1 MRLRQK
7 IAIITGGGSGIGQR
21 TAERFANEGATV
33 VIADIDRENGQRT
46 ADALKGDQRFI
57 ETDTT
62 DANSVHELVEKVIE
76 EYGRIDVL
84 FNNAGVSG
92 VGRLHEVDEDDW
104 DRVMNI
110 NVKGVFLPSKSVIP
124 HMIKAESG
132 VIINMSSCIA
142 EIGLGERASYAT
154 SKGAVLSLTKQMQVD
169 YAKYNIRV
177 NALLPGTIMT
187 PFVEDYL
194 SRAEEPDKAIAK
206 IKTRQLS
213 GDLGKPE
220 DVADAALF
228 LASDDSRFMMG
239 SPLYVDGGV
248 VFGKDA

>member
-21 TAERFANEGATV
+21 TAERFATEGATV
-33 VIADIDRENGQRT
+33 VIADIDCEKGKQT
-46 ADALKGDQRFI
+46 ADALKGDHLFI
-57 ETDTT
+57 ETDTS
-62 DANSVHELVEKVIE
+62 DASSVHDMVEQVIQK
-76 EYGRIDVL
+76 YGRIDVL

-92 VGRLHEVDEDDW
+92 VGRLHEVDEFDW

-124 HMIKAESG
+124 YMMNALSG
-132 VIINMSSCIA
+132 VVINMSSCIA

-177 NALLPGTIMT
+177 NAILPGTIMT

-194 SRAEEPDKAIAK
+194 SRAVDPDKAIAK

-228 LASDDSRFMMG
+228 LASDDARFMMG

>member
-21 TAERFANEGATV
+21 TAIRFANEGATV
-33 VIADIDRENGQRT
+33 VIADIDPENGQQT

-57 ETDTT
+57 RTDTT
-62 DANSVHELVEKVIE
+62 DASSVHEMVEKVIE

-92 VGRLHEVDEDDW
+92 VGRLHEVDEHDW

-132 VIINMSSCIA
+132 VIVNMSSCIA

-194 SRAEEPDKAIAK
+194 SRAEDPDKAIAK